1 MGRRSWWGSRPHQ
14 RWVEWAGG
22 SQEAERQ
29 LEGLIGGCTRVG
41 VLFRQVGRQQEVM
54 VV

>member
-1 MGRRSWWGSRPHQ
+1 MGRRLWRGSRPHQ

-22 SQEAERQ
+22 SQEAEQQ

-41 VLFRQVGRQQEVM
+41 VLFGEVGRQQEVM